1 MPTEPKSSW
10 VKDIFFSHDKNIL
23 SVETVNGET
32 YNYQDVEGAVY
43 NEMVQAKSKGKFH
56 NKCLRGKYTCVKG

>member
-10 VKDIFFSHDKNIL
+10 VKDIFFNNNVL
-23 SVETVNGET
+23 TVNTVNGES
-32 YNYQDVEGAVY
+32 YNYQGVDGATY

-56 NKCLRGKYTCVKG
+56 NSKIRGKYDCIKG

>member
-10 VKDIFFSHDKNIL
+10 VKDIIFNKNVL
-23 SVETVNGET
+23 SVETINGET
-32 YNYQDVEGAVY
+32 YNYQGVEGAVY

-56 NKCLRGKYTCVKG
+56 NKNLRGKYTCVKG

>member
-10 VKDIFFSHDKNIL
+10 VKDIIFNKNVL
-23 SVETVNGET
+23 SVETINGET
-32 YNYQDVEGAVY
+32 YNYQGVEGAVY

-56 NKCLRGKYTCVKG
+56 NQNLRGKYTCVKG

>member
-10 VKDIFFSHDKNIL
+10 VKDITFNANVL
-23 SVETVNGET
+23 SVKTINGET
-32 YNYQDVEGAVY
+32 YNYQGVEGAVY

-56 NKCLRGKYTCVKG
+56 NKNLRGKYTCVKG

>member
-10 VKDIFFSHDKNIL
+10 VKDITFNANIL
-23 SVETVNGET
+23 SVKTINGET
-32 YNYQDVEGAVY
+32 YNYQGVEGAVY

-56 NKCLRGKYTCVKG
+56 NQNLRGKYTCVKG